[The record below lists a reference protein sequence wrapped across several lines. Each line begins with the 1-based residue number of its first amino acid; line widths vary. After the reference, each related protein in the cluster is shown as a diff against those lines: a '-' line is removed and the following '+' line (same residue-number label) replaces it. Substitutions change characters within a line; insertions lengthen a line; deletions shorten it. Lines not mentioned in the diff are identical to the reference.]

1 MSTPTSNGGECTS
14 FEKDIRSKFTNE
26 DVEHMNDFG
35 MDLGDYATVK
45 ENADSILTRLLD
57 DVNPMPPRPR
67 GPWSKEWIDCFR
79 QWIDGGM
86 LP

>member
-1 MSTPTSNGGECTS
+1 MSTPENIGSGCTS
-14 FEKDIRSKFTNE
+14 FENDIRPKFTEE
-26 DVEHMNDFG
+26 DIEHMNDFG
-35 MDLGDYATVK
+35 LDMSDYATVK

-67 GPWSKEWIDCFR
+67 GPWSQEWIDCFR
-79 QWIDGGM
+79 QWIDGGK